1 MLVDQN
7 CILVRQ
13 TVFGVTASK
22 TARQNANN
30 AYCTQACRA
39 CFKVGVV
46 RWRVCKL
53 VGKSCDAV
61 ISTNYALICVSCYCR
76 SGVSGLKEQCLLR
89 LAQTF
94 GCSTLDGILDTGGT
108 VRGFAAKAG
117 PSDASHKHNV
127 NTNAKIRH
135 NKQTKTAKQGLK
147 AGSAPKTAAAAPA
160 EEQPQ
165 NPEAA
170 QHQGKVLQKLQ
181 EKVDSGS
188 SGTRAVGKSEEQKQI
203 NSQKERARMQRKQ
216 ANEAAVRAAKRA
228 AVAASRPGPASPS
241 GPASPPGPATT
252 TASTAAAR
260 QPANDSPPPN
270 ADQPQ
275 SAEPLP
281 WRLQQKQWL
290 AAQPRQ
296 PETASSSG
304 IDLPQNADAQAQ
316 ALNRVRPGFQQQF
329 QGRRVGLGR
338 YSPVA
343 PNPSLTPP
351 AAPQPAALTPQQIKQ
366 QDEEMKSF
374 VR

>member
-1 MLVDQN
+1 M
-7 CILVRQ
+7 
-13 TVFGVTASK
+13 
-22 TARQNANN
+22 
-30 AYCTQACRA
+30 RA
-39 CFKVGVV
+39 
-46 RWRVCKL
+46 
-53 VGKSCDAV
+53 
-61 ISTNYALICVSCYCR
+61 
-76 SGVSGLKEQCLLR
+76 
-89 LAQTF
+89 
-94 GCSTLDGILDTGGT
+94 
-108 VRGFAAKAG
+108 FAAKAG
-117 PSDASHKHNV
+117 PSNPSHKHNV

-135 NKQTKTAKQGLK
+135 NKQTKAAKQGLQ

-170 QHQGKVLQKLQ
+170 QHQGAVLQKLR
-181 EKVDSGS
+181 EKVNSGLS
-188 SGTRAVGKSEEQKQI
+188 STRAVNKSKEQKQI
-203 NSQKERARMQRKQ
+203 DGQKERARMQRKQ
-216 ANEAAVRAAKRA
+216 ANETAGRAARHA
-228 AVAASRPGPASPS
+228 AAAASRPGSASPS
-241 GPASPPGPATT
+241 GPASPPAPATT
-252 TASTAAAR
+252 TASTTAAR
-260 QPANDSPPPN
+260 QPANDSPSPN

-296 PETASSSG
+296 SETASSSG

-343 PNPSLTPP
+343 PSSSPTPP
-351 AAPQPAALTPQQIKQ
+351 AAPQPAALTPQQIQ
-366 QDEEMKSF
+366 QQEEEMQSF

>member
-1 MLVDQN
+1 MLVDQH
-7 CILVRQ
+7 CILVRH
-13 TVFGVTASK
+13 TVFGVTVSK
-22 TARQNANN
+22 TARQNANI

-61 ISTNYALICVSCYCR
+61 ISTNYAIMCVSFYCR
-76 SGVSGLKEQCLLR
+76 SVASGLKEQCLLR

-94 GCSTLDGILDTGGT
+94 GCSSLDGILDTGGA

-117 PSDASHKHNV
+117 PSDPSHKHNV

-135 NKQTKTAKQGLK
+135 NKQTKAAKQGLK

-170 QHQGKVLQKLQ
+170 QHQGEVLQKLQ

-188 SGTRAVGKSEEQKQI
+188 SGTRVGGKSVVQKQVI
-203 NSQKERARMQRKQ
+203 SQKERAKIQRQQ
-216 ANEAAVRAAKRA
+216 ANKDAVKAARI
-228 AVAASRPGPASPS
+228 AVAAASRPAPAAPS
-241 GPASPPGPATT
+241 GAASPPGSA
-252 TASTAAAR
+252 TAAAR

-290 AAQPRQ
+290 AAQPKQ
-296 PETASSSG
+296 PETASSSS

>member
-1 MLVDQN
+1 M
-7 CILVRQ
+7 
-13 TVFGVTASK
+13 
-22 TARQNANN
+22 
-30 AYCTQACRA
+30 
-39 CFKVGVV
+39 
-46 RWRVCKL
+46 RVKQC
-53 VGKSCDAV
+53 
-61 ISTNYALICVSCYCR
+61 
-76 SGVSGLKEQCLLR
+76 GVSQ
-89 LAQTF
+89 
-94 GCSTLDGILDTGGT
+94 
-108 VRGFAAKAG
+108 
-117 PSDASHKHNV
+117 PHKHNV

-135 NKQTKTAKQGLK
+135 NKQTKAAKQGLK
-147 AGSAPKTAAAAPA
+147 AGSAPKTAASAPA

-170 QHQGKVLQKLQ
+170 QHQGAVLQKLQ

-188 SGTRAVGKSEEQKQI
+188 SGTRAAGKSEEQKQS
-203 NSQKERARMQRKQ
+203 NRQQERARIQRKQ

-228 AVAASRPGPASPS
+228 AAAASRP

-260 QPANDSPPPN
+260 QPADDSPPPN

-304 IDLPQNADAQAQ
+304 SDLPQNADAQAQ

-338 YSPVA
+338 YSPVP
-343 PNPSLTPP
+343 PNSSLTPP
-351 AAPQPAALTPQQIKQ
+351 AVPQPAALTPQQIKQ

>member
-1 MLVDQN
+1 
-7 CILVRQ
+7 
-13 TVFGVTASK
+13 VFGVTAFK
-22 TARQNANN
+22 VARQNAITG
-30 AYCTQACRA
+30 YCTQACGA

-46 RWRVCKL
+46 RQRVCKL
-53 VGKSCDAV
+53 VRKCCDSV
-61 ISTNYALICVSCYCR
+61 IWIDYALICVSFHCR
-76 SGVSGLKEQCLLR
+76 SVASGLKEQCLLR

-94 GCSTLDGILDTGGT
+94 GCSSLDGILDASEA

-117 PSDASHKHNV
+117 PSDPSHKHNV

-135 NKQTKTAKQGLK
+135 NKQKKAAKQGLK
-147 AGSAPKTAAAAPA
+147 AGSAPKTAASAPA

-170 QHQGKVLQKLQ
+170 QHQGEVLQKLQ

-188 SGTRAVGKSEEQKQI
+188 SGTRAGGKSEVQKQVT
-203 NSQKERARMQRKQ
+203 SQKERARIQRQQ
-216 ANEAAVRAAKRA
+216 ANTDAVKAARRAAA
-228 AVAASRPGPASPS
+228 AASRPAPAAPS
-241 GPASPPGPATT
+241 GTASPPGSATA
-252 TASTAAAR
+252 TASTAAAK

-290 AAQPRQ
+290 AAQPKQ
-296 PETASSSG
+296 PETASSSS

>member
-1 MLVDQN
+1 M
-7 CILVRQ
+7 
-13 TVFGVTASK
+13 
-22 TARQNANN
+22 
-30 AYCTQACRA
+30 
-39 CFKVGVV
+39 
-46 RWRVCKL
+46 
-53 VGKSCDAV
+53 
-61 ISTNYALICVSCYCR
+61 
-76 SGVSGLKEQCLLR
+76 
-89 LAQTF
+89 
-94 GCSTLDGILDTGGT
+94 
-108 VRGFAAKAG
+108 RGFAAKAG
-117 PSDASHKHNV
+117 SSDPSHKHNV

-135 NKQTKTAKQGLK
+135 NKQTKAAKQGLK
-147 AGSAPKTAAAAPA
+147 AASAPQTAAAAPA

-170 QHQGKVLQKLQ
+170 QHQGEVLQKLQ

-188 SGTRAVGKSEEQKQI
+188 SGTRDGGKSVVQKQVI
-203 NSQKERARMQRKQ
+203 SQKERAKIQRQQ
-216 ANEAAVRAAKRA
+216 ANKDAVKAARI
-228 AVAASRPGPASPS
+228 AVAAASRPAPAAPS
-241 GPASPPGPATT
+241 GAASPPGSA
-252 TASTAAAR
+252 TAAAR

-290 AAQPRQ
+290 AAQPKQ
-296 PETASSSG
+296 PETASSSS

>member
-1 MLVDQN
+1 M
-7 CILVRQ
+7 
-13 TVFGVTASK
+13 
-22 TARQNANN
+22 
-30 AYCTQACRA
+30 
-39 CFKVGVV
+39 
-46 RWRVCKL
+46 
-53 VGKSCDAV
+53 
-61 ISTNYALICVSCYCR
+61 
-76 SGVSGLKEQCLLR
+76 
-89 LAQTF
+89 
-94 GCSTLDGILDTGGT
+94 
-108 VRGFAAKAG
+108 RGFAAKAG
-117 PSDASHKHNV
+117 PSDPSHKHNV

-135 NKQTKTAKQGLK
+135 NKQTKAAKKGLK
-147 AGSAPKTAAAAPA
+147 AGAAPKTAASAPA

-170 QHQGKVLQKLQ
+170 QHQGEVLQKLQ

-188 SGTRAVGKSEEQKQI
+188 SGTRADGKSQVQKQVT
-203 NSQKERARMQRKQ
+203 SQKERARIQRQQ
-216 ANEAAVRAAKRA
+216 ANKDAVKAARSAAA
-228 AVAASRPGPASPS
+228 AATRPAPASPS
-241 GPASPPGPATT
+241 GAASSPGPAST

-270 ADQPQ
+270 ADQPH

-290 AAQPRQ
+290 AAQPKQ
-296 PETASSSG
+296 PETASSSS